1 MNKPS
6 TDIKKLIL
14 IESIRKSYDS
24 FILQEVGE
32 QPPAPAAP
40 APAAPAAPGAPPADD
55 PTALLNQVDDPNAAA
70 PQGIEYTTE
79 QFVEDLNKIRG
90 GRSFDDQDVY
100 QQIDTMFQ
108 GVDPTSK
115 ETIKNILQQLSAI
128 VTPPANAQDVP
139 ATVDNSGQQM
149 NTQSPGGA
157 PPAPAA
163 PAPAAPVADMP
174 PA

>member
-1 MNKPS
+1 MTKPS
-6 TDIKKLIL
+6 TDLKKLLI
-14 IESIRKSYDS
+14 IESLRSSYDR
-24 FILQEVGE
+24 FIMQEVGE
-32 QPPAPAAP
+32 PQPPAPGAP
-40 APAAPAAPGAPPADD
+40 APAAPAAPAAPPADD
-55 PTALLNQVDDPNAAA
+55 PTALLNQVDDPNAVA

-79 QFVEDLNKIRG
+79 QFVDDLNKIRG

-108 GVDPTSK
+108 GIDPTSK
-115 ETIKNILQQLSAI
+115 DTIKNILQQLSTI

-139 ATVDNSGQQM
+139 ATVDNAGQQQM
-149 NTQSPGGA
+149 NTPPA
-157 PPAPAA
+157 AAPAPAA